1 MKKKKQNL
9 LKKYQ
14 ILSKNTSLFAEIPN
28 EESQQS
34 KLIKVNLNEYK
45 NEIPIYPKMMM
56 MMAKAFP
63 GHAPRKMMM
72 AKCAAPTMEM
82 NFATK
87 SFGGATK
94 SMKKASPPPPPPPPP
109 ANINKEN
116 KEKKDD
122 ITSII
127 MSQDIIEGF
136 WVENTETKKIINI
149 ISLEK
154 FNKIKNCINSF
165 YKGQNEMKLI
175 YTVLVIYYLKM
186 KCPERLDE
194 FKLIINKANK
204 YLEKNGINYEN
215 IISSL

>member
-1 MKKKKQNL
+1 
-9 LKKYQ
+9 
-14 ILSKNTSLFAEIPN
+14 
-28 EESQQS
+28 
-34 KLIKVNLNEYK
+34 
-45 NEIPIYPKMMM
+45 
-56 MMAKAFP
+56 
-63 GHAPRKMMM
+63 MM
-72 AKCAAPTMEM
+72 AKCAAPRMEM

-87 SFGGATK
+87 GFLGATL
-94 SMKKASPPPPPPPPP
+94 SMKKASPPPPPPPPPP

-122 ITSII
+122 ITTII

-149 ISLEK
+149 ITLEK
-154 FNKIKNCINSF
+154 FNKIKTCINSF

-175 YTVLVIYYLKM
+175 YTVLVIYYLKT